1 MNQTVQVIGPIIVFP
16 RTVFSWHVES
26 VERINSDSLMLFS
39 LVQPRIETLIIGT
52 GEHEST
58 SHIGKSILE
67 IAHKHKINVEIL
79 TTELVSVINVSV
91 IVSALIRYP
100 SIY

>member
-1 MNQTVQVIGPIIVFP
+1 MNFQFGFRLNQTVQVIGPIIVFP

-26 VERINSDSLMLFS
+26 VQQINSDSLMIFS

-52 GEHEST
+52 GEYETT

-67 IAHKHKINVEIL
+67 IAHKHKINVEVL
-79 TTELVSVINVSV
+79 TTELVSVIKLLLSY
-91 IVSALIRYP
+91 RC
-100 SIY
+100 